1 MSETVKWSL
10 NPSGDIEQDFG
21 EDNPE
26 LKTAFESIDEGIE
39 TIRTRGGKL
48 VEGMAQEERQKY
60 KEDLLA
66 RIQVEDEKIKQLDEL
81 MATRAEGTHTAP
93 NVAPNAAPNAAPDSA
108 PKAAGA
114 ETQNSSEVARKTAE
128 KAKRNQALKEFLK
141 KKSTKVIAIVLAAV
155 ITVSAAAVGI
165 SSLIH
170 KNKANVA
177 PSAPEKQTE
186 ESVGDNHGYDE
197 TILDDF
203 DNTGGENKESKE
215 SISDIS
221 TYKGLFASEDG
232 STYNPLK
239 HGKYNIGIE
248 LESGATEEEMKEDFS
263 GRQIQPGQLA
273 MTYHYM
279 QQKTT
284 DPNFGVDGAKFD
296 NPDQLL
302 EAMESDSDL
311 HQRVYDY
318 VISLINNNNMK
329 ENVFTGTA
337 HNYYADSKFETGDID
352 TSNVEIVGCTTH
364 ENGTK
369 IYELS
374 VNWTDEQGNIHTDVY
389 KFKERCGGQPLELI
403 NFTTSVRQIPEDEI
417 EDDDPGDK
425 PDDDNPGDDDPGD
438 DDPGDDDPGDELDKK
453 NEQALEDNAGPRVD
467 QRNLDNNV
475 TPQTP
480 LKDDQ
485 KNFEA
490 IEKQK
495 EEDAKKAEEAQR
507 IKEEQAAKEEQAKK
521 EAEAR
526 RQAEEEAAR
535 KASEEEK
542 AREAEAAAKAEAAKK
557 AAEEEAAK
565 KQAEAAEAERK
576 AAEEEAARKAA
587 EEEAN
592 KNNVENNAEAD
603 SNNDAGADERGDM
616 FNNGD
621 Y

>member
-1 MSETVKWSL
+1 
-10 NPSGDIEQDFG
+10 
-21 EDNPE
+21 
-26 LKTAFESIDEGIE
+26 
-39 TIRTRGGKL
+39 
-48 VEGMAQEERQKY
+48 
-60 KEDLLA
+60 
-66 RIQVEDEKIKQLDEL
+66 
-81 MATRAEGTHTAP
+81 
-93 NVAPNAAPNAAPDSA
+93 
-108 PKAAGA
+108 
-114 ETQNSSEVARKTAE
+114 
-128 KAKRNQALKEFLK
+128 
-141 KKSTKVIAIVLAAV
+141 
-155 ITVSAAAVGI
+155 
-165 SSLIH
+165 
-170 KNKANVA
+170 
-177 PSAPEKQTE
+177 
-186 ESVGDNHGYDE
+186 
-197 TILDDF
+197 
-203 DNTGGENKESKE
+203 ESKE

-318 VISLINNNNMK
+318 VISLINDNNMR

-389 KFKERCGGQPLELI
+389 KFKERCGGQPLDLI

-425 PDDDNPGDDDPGD
+425 PGDDNPGDDNPGDDDPGD

-542 AREAEAAAKAEAAKK
+542 AREAEAATKAEAAKK

-576 AAEEEAARKAA
+576 AAEEEAAKKAA
-587 EEEAN
+587 EEEAK
-592 KNNVENNAEAD
+592 KNNVENSAEAD